1 VQTAWGDRA
10 RVTDALGNHAWYRAD
25 ALRRPTHL
33 IDPLSNSVRV
43 TAYNV
48 HGARTSLADLNRG
61 TSTFTP
67 NALGELVT
75 ETDAKGQTRSYAY
88 DSLGRL
94 TTRTEPEGTSSWTW
108 GSSAAAHNVGRLAAV
123 AGPGLSESYT
133 YDGLGRLTTR
143 SITADATYQYDYTY
157 DNTGRLNTLTYPTS
171 TNGFRLKLA
180 HEYQYGE
187 LSRVRD
193 FDAPQTVLWQLNAT
207 DAAGR
212 VLDETLGAGV
222 QVINGYDQPGGRLA
236 HRQSGIGGGSDVQEL
251 SYHWDANDNL
261 IRRQDDRQSPPV
273 FEYFY
278 YDNLDRLDY
287 STRNGVTNLDLGYDA
302 LGNLTSKSDVGS
314 YSYDATKK
322 HAVVSAGSNT
332 YAYDAN
338 GNVTSRN
345 GSSVLWTSY
354 DLPMRVDNGA
364 GTISYLWYGPDRQ
377 LWQQMAIAGLPETT
391 IYVGELLEKVSKS
404 GVTTWKH
411 YVEAPTGTAAVYL
424 RRSDGT
430 ADTYYLT
437 HDHLGSTDKV
447 LNAAGGVV
455 TVEESFTALGARRG
469 SDWQGTPT
477 PAQMAAIAA
486 TTRDGF
492 TGHNMLDAVGLIH
505 MRGRVY
511 DPVLGRFLSVDPLV
525 RDVAAA
531 QSWNGYGY
539 VEGRALSATDPSGFE
554 LILEFEQEE
563 ILVTGKKCGAFGL
576 LCNVNLGPEFR
587 YYLQTFGFI
596 PQSGGPIGLT
606 GAGLAGPIHSNVDAS
621 SQEELEELVVWGS
634 SGSADLANVVVTW
647 FGDNLTPVPLFLCIF
662 DDCTERQW
670 VDAGPS
676 AFYAIAPVGRV
687 PLGLANRIR
696 HIFGNRA
703 HRLEPLLAAFNG
715 SRENAFD
722 AVQQAANQ
730 ALRDG
735 RLVAGPNGVLPGG
748 RVGAIL
754 DVSGVQVQ
762 LVGGRVMN
770 GEVQIGSFS
779 RKYLRD

>member
-1 VQTAWGDRA
+1 VDGGVDGFTSAGG
-10 RVTDALGNHAWYRAD
+10 AL
-25 ALRRPTHL
+25 LT
-33 IDPLSNSVRV
+33 
-43 TAYNV
+43 
-48 HGARTSLADLNRG
+48 RTS
-61 TSTFTP
+61 
-67 NALGELVT
+67 
-75 ETDAKGQTRSYAY
+75 
-88 DSLGRL
+88 
-94 TTRTEPEGTSSWTW
+94 
-108 GSSAAAHNVGRLAAV
+108 
-123 AGPGLSESYT
+123 
-133 YDGLGRLTTR
+133 
-143 SITADATYQYDYTY
+143 YQPF
-157 DNTGRLNTLTYPTS
+157 G
-171 TNGFRLKLA
+171 
-180 HEYQYGE
+180 
-187 LSRVRD
+187 
-193 FDAPQTVLWQLNAT
+193 
-207 DAAGR
+207 
-212 VLDETLGAGV
+212 
-222 QVINGYDQPGGRLA
+222 A
-236 HRQSGIGGGSDVQEL
+236 HRSGN
-251 SYHWDANDNL
+251 W
-261 IRRQDDRQSPPV
+261 
-273 FEYFY
+273 
-278 YDNLDRLDY
+278 
-287 STRNGVTNLDLGYDA
+287 
-302 LGNLTSKSDVGS
+302 
-314 YSYDATKK
+314 
-322 HAVVSAGSNT
+322 
-332 YAYDAN
+332 
-338 GNVTSRN
+338 
-345 GSSVLWTSY
+345 
-354 DLPMRVDNGA
+354 
-364 GTISYLWYGPDRQ
+364 
-377 LWQQMAIAGLPETT
+377 
-391 IYVGELLEKVSKS
+391 
-404 GVTTWKH
+404 
-411 YVEAPTGTAAVYL
+411 
-424 RRSDGT
+424 
-430 ADTYYLT
+430 
-437 HDHLGSTDKV
+437 LGSTPT
-447 LNAAGGVV
+447 AAEWQQIQR
-455 TVEESFTALGARRG
+455 TTPRG
-469 SDWQGTPT
+469 Y
-477 PAQMAAIAA
+477 
-486 TTRDGF
+486 
-492 TGHNMLDAVGLIH
+492 TGHEHLNNLGVIH
-505 MRGRVY
+505 MNGRVY